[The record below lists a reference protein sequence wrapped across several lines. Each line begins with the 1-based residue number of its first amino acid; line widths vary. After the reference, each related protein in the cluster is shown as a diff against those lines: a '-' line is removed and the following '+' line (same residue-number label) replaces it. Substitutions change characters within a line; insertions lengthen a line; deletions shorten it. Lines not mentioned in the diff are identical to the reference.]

1 MTDWVDWHRAYDDP
15 ASSHARR
22 LEVVRRRVRQALDL
36 VSVPAPRLLSLCA
49 GDGRDTIP
57 VLADRRGSERVRVV
71 LVEKDAALAQRA
83 TDAAAAAGLDN
94 VEVRTGDAGD
104 ARMFADAIPVDV
116 LLLCGIFGNIT
127 DDDIARLIAATPQLL
142 HAGGFAIWTRG
153 AFDHD
158 LRPQVRAWFRS
169 AGFEEL
175 AFDGAPERYGV
186 GLCRLGDA
194 PAAASGALPTPLFTF
209 VR

>member
-1 MTDWVDWHRAYDDP
+1 VTDWVDWHRAYDDP
-15 ASSHARR
+15 TSSQARR

-57 VLADRRGSERVRVV
+57 VLADRRGSERVAVV

-83 TDAAAAAGLDN
+83 TDAAAAAGLDD
-94 VEVRTGDAGD
+94 VEVRIGDAGEP
-104 ARMFADAIPVDV
+104 RVFADALPVDV

-142 HAGGFAIWTRG
+142 HAGGLVIWTRG

-158 LRPQVRAWFRS
+158 LRPQVRAWFRA
-169 AGFEEL
+169 AGFEEI

-186 GLCRLGDA
+186 GLCRLADA
-194 PAAASGALPTPLFTF
+194 PAVASGPLPTPLFTF